1 MLSIQSPVPESSGS
15 EWKVIGSARSLMRV
29 ADMHWWSWAVS
40 ICCPLTFTASN
51 EKLHFAGEEKKS
63 WTAVL
68 LMMQEANQ
76 YYYVRDKDTIFYR
89 SAELLY
95 V

>member
-76 YYYVRDKDTIFYR
+76 YYYIRDKDTIFYR